1 MKTRILH
8 ITLLLSVLFSS
19 TSWVLHRHYCS
30 DELVDIALMTVPE
43 SCHMDDTKDSC
54 PDHSQTQ
61 DDCCTNEAELIK
73 TELNYDLFQ
82 PQFKSFL
89 FTQVFIDAF
98 FVKQTVA
105 VIDEAQEFLSL
116 KYWQPP
122 APAAVSLPV
131 IQQFLC

>member
-1 MKTRILH
+1 MMTRILH

-19 TSWVLHRHYCS
+19 TSWVLNKHYCS
-30 DELVDIALMTVPE
+30 DELVNTALMTVPE
-43 SCHMDDTKDSC
+43 SCHTDDTKEEC
-54 PDHSQTQ
+54 PDHAQSR

-89 FTQVFIDAF
+89 FAQIFIDVF
-98 FVKQTVA
+98 FLKHTSLVV
-105 VIDEAQEFLSL
+105 DEEQEFLSL